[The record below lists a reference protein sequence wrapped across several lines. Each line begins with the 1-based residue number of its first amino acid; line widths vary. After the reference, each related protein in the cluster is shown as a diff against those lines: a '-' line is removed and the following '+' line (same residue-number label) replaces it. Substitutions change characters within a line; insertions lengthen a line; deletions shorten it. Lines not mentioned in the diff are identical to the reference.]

1 MVLSP
6 FQWIGIGLTV
16 ALVSIPIVRW
26 FWKKF
31 DMPSKLAME
40 VIRRDKIESQEIEI
54 WGEITNQQNIIEP
67 IGGKLKID
75 KTNDDR
81 PVNLLDKDQTAIA
94 WSKLGIENPLQPV
107 QKTVSSLDMSEES
120 KSFEEPEKESYADA
134 PDWELIKKM
143 SELSSPIQGVPSALD
158 LDSLES

>member
-6 FQWIGIGLTV
+6 FQWIGIGLTI

-31 DMPSKLAME
+31 DMPSKLAMD
-40 VIRRDKIESQEIEI
+40 VIRRDKIESREIEI
-54 WGEITNQQNIIEP
+54 WGEIENQQNMIEP

-75 KTNDDR
+75 KISDDGS
-81 PVNLLDKDQTAIA
+81 VNLLDKDQTAIA
-94 WSKLGIENPLQPV
+94 WSKLGIEKPLQPV
-107 QKTVSSLDMSEES
+107 EKTVSALEVSEES

-143 SELSSPIQGVPSALD
+143 SELSSPIQGVPSAPD
-158 LDSLES
+158 LGSLE

>member
-6 FQWIGIGLTV
+6 FQWIGIGLTI

-67 IGGKLKID
+67 IGRKLKID
-75 KTNDDR
+75 KTKEDDTT
-81 PVNLLDKDQTAIA
+81 NLLNQDQTAIA
-94 WSKLGIENPLQPV
+94 WSKLGIEEPLQPV
-107 QKTVSSLDMSEES
+107 ERAESSLVVSDKPELLEGL
-120 KSFEEPEKESYADA
+120 EKESYIEA

-143 SELSSPIQGVPSALD
+143 SELSSPYQGVPSAPD
-158 LDSLES
+158 LGSPE

>member
-6 FQWIGIGLTV
+6 FQWIGIGLTI

-31 DMPSKLAME
+31 DMPSKLAMD
-40 VIRRDKIESQEIEI
+40 VIRRDKIESREIEI
-54 WGEITNQQNIIEP
+54 WGEIENQQNMIEP

-75 KTNDDR
+75 KINDDGS
-81 PVNLLDKDQTAIA
+81 VNLLDKDQTAIA
-94 WSKLGIENPLQPV
+94 WSKLGIEKPLQPV
-107 QKTVSSLDMSEES
+107 EKTVSALDVSEES
-120 KSFEEPEKESYADA
+120 ESFEEPEKESYADA

-143 SELSSPIQGVPSALD
+143 SELSSPIQGVPSAPD
-158 LDSLES
+158 LGSLE

>member
-6 FQWIGIGLTV
+6 FQWIGIGLTI
-16 ALVSIPIVRW
+16 ALLSIPIVRW

-31 DMPSKLAME
+31 DMPSKLAMD
-40 VIRRDKIESQEIEI
+40 VIRRDKIESREIEM
-54 WGEITNQQNIIEP
+54 WGEVENRQNMIEP

-75 KTNDDR
+75 KINDDGS
-81 PVNLLDKDQTAIA
+81 VNLLDKDQTAIA
-94 WSKLGIENPLQPV
+94 WSKLGIEKPLQPV
-107 QKTVSSLDMSEES
+107 EKTVSALDVSEES

-143 SELSSPIQGVPSALD
+143 SELSSPIQGVPGAPD
-158 LDSLES
+158 LGSLE